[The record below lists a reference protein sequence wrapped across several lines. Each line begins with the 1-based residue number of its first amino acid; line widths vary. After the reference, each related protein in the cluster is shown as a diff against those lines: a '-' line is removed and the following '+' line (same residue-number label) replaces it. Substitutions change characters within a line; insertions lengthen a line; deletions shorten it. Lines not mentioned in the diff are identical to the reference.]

1 MSFIL
6 DALKKSESERQRH
19 NTPGIADVPQATG
32 SPPVPRWIWILGSL
46 LAVNTVVLMGLV
58 LRPEDPDVS
67 VSTAIPRESAVRQ
80 EDSDEQATVSFSDL
94 VAEAKRSRVVP
105 AETTVSPQESM
116 QPPATVANQT
126 VPPPTESHPSVSD
139 GLPSFNNLL
148 AAGVLQLPELHLDI
162 HVYAQQPAS
171 RFVFVNMNKYKE
183 GATLTEGPLVKEIT
197 PEGVVLE
204 QSGTSFLL
212 PRE

>member
-6 DALKKSESERQRH
+6 DALKKSESERQRR

-32 SPPVPRWIWILGSL
+32 SQPVPRWIWILGSL
-46 LAVNTVVLMGLV
+46 LAINTVVLIGLV
-58 LRPEDPDVS
+58 LRPDNPDTS
-67 VSTAIPRESAVRQ
+67 LSSTVPLESAVSQ
-80 EDSDEQATVSFSDL
+80 EASDEQASASFSDL
-94 VAEAKRSRVVP
+94 VAEAKRSQATPDV
-105 AETTVSPQESM
+105 ATVSSQESM
-116 QPPATVANQT
+116 QPAATVMNQS
-126 VPPPTESHPSVSD
+126 VPEQTDSHPSVTD
-139 GLPSFNNLL
+139 GIPSLNDLR
-148 AAGVLQLPELHLDI
+148 AAGALQLPELHLDI

-171 RFVFVNMNKYKE
+171 RFVFVNMNKYRE
-183 GATLTEGPLVKEIT
+183 GATLTEGPRVKEIT

>member
-6 DALKKSESERQRH
+6 DALKKSESERQRR
-19 NTPGIADVPQATG
+19 NTPGIADVPQA
-32 SPPVPRWIWILGSL
+32 SRSSPVPRWIWILGSL
-46 LAVNTVVLMGLV
+46 LAVNTVVLIGLV
-58 LRPEDPDVS
+58 LRPEDPGVA
-67 VSTAIPRESAVRQ
+67 VNTAVPREAALPQ
-80 EDSDEQATVSFSDL
+80 GNSDAQASVSFSDL
-94 VAEAKRSRVVP
+94 VAEAKRSQVAP
-105 AETTVSPQESM
+105 AETTISPQESM
-116 QPPATVANQT
+116 QPAATVSKQT
-126 VPPPTESHPSVSD
+126 VPPATNAHPSVSD
-139 GLPSFNNLL
+139 GLPSFNSLL
-148 AAGVLQLPELHLDI
+148 ATRVLQLPELHLDI

-204 QSGTSFLL
+204 QSGTIFLL